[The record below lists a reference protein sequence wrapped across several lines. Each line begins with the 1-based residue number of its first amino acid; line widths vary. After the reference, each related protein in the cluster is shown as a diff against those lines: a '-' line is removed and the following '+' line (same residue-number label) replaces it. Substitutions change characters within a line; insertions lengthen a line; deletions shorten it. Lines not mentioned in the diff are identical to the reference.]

1 MPAIVEATDSR
12 VFGKER
18 VGLDSLCPVVFDMRL
33 KMTNRQRLDQTLLS
47 VAGEDIRLVGNWERL
62 PGLFGNAEQLAERL
76 NVSKSQLLRCQDI
89 ADEILNLGVANGA
102 YLLFLGV
109 GVIPFHI
116 VVSFRWM
123 IFCEGI
129 LFISTRNLFDSE
141 NDRP

>member
-1 MPAIVEATDSR
+1 MNHFDANSFTDPVEILAECTVPAIVEATDSR

-18 VGLDSLCPVVFDMRL
+18 VGLDSLCPVVFDMKL

-89 ADEILNLGVANGA
+89 ADVLGLMDNGPLVDSA
-102 YLLFLGV
+102 DNGPTLF
-109 GVIPFHI
+109 
-116 VVSFRWM
+116 
-123 IFCEGI
+123 
-129 LFISTRNLFDSE
+129 
-141 NDRP
+141 